1 MGIETQDQL
10 PQVQCIMRPVIGL
23 LAVALVAVMSTQA
36 AHALTY
42 TNGSKSPCRDA
53 LEQYLINR
61 GITEAEVRSIAIHPH
76 FVNLRNDVELV
87 GYDTAVRL
95 VGKKKSLRIR
105 MNCDCQIASRYSRR
119 PC

>member
-1 MGIETQDQL
+1 ML
-10 PQVQCIMRPVIGL
+10 V
-23 LAVALVAVMSTQA
+23 VALAAVMFAQA
-36 AHALTY
+36 SHAFTY

-61 GITEAEVRSIAIHPH
+61 GIIEAEVRSIAIHPH

-95 VGKKKSLRIR
+95 VGEKRSLNIR
-105 MNCDCQIASRYSRR
+105 MDCDCRIASRYSRR